1 MKSCAKCGAEN
12 KDDSKFCS
20 SCGNTFDATDQTK
33 RFCSQC
39 GSEVPLGADFCI
51 SCGAEVSP
59 GREAIRPE
67 RAQAKAPKK
76 RTTQLNPNR
85 RRIGVMAFMIAIP
98 LLSLLFY
105 QIIIKPGS
113 TIPKRPTTP
122 SGMPVPMGNQSTG
135 EDAMAPVMQKLDEL
149 NERIENDPDDF
160 HAYLELGGMYAT
172 IGRYEEARELCVEYL
187 RLQRDEVRV
196 RITLAEMYAGAEEVE
211 KAKFQLE
218 TALKS
223 DPDDEFALYNL
234 GVILASMGDKEGA
247 RVHWQ
252 KVIDKNPDSDVGAAA
267 KENLGNL

>member
-76 RTTQLNPNR
+76 RTAQLNPNR

-122 SGMPVPMGNQSTG
+122 SGMPVPRGNQSNG

-172 IGRYEEARELCVEYL
+172 IGRYEEASEYFVEYL
-187 RLQRDEVRV
+187 RIQPDDVRV
-196 RITLAEMYAGAEEVE
+196 RIALAEMYANAEEVE
-211 KAKFQLE
+211 KAKSQLQ

-247 RVHWQ
+247 RVQWQ